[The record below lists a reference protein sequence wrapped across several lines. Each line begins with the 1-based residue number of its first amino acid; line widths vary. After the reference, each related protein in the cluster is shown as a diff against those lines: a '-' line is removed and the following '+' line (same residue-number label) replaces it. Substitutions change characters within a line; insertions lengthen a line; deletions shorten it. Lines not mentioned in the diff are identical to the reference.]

1 MVTLNRGAL
10 GLDSMGNPQ
19 MQVGIGDFMRNQ
31 MPSRSVGAQFALPYP
46 TGLEN
51 IQTPFDMKGTGSPQM
66 QPQSQI
72 NRNLFDSRMA
82 AEIAAGANPEE
93 IMGKY
98 QEIERQING
107 FGAANN
113 SGNLN
118 RPKYLGNKTD
128 GTFRAN
134 PLMGTNSPITP
145 EETDYYN
152 NQVIAEQSRTGQ
164 QNGNNQMSGAF
175 SVASNA
181 PTTFQNADYKPDL
194 NALNISGAP
203 VSTSG
208 TINTSSTSSP
218 YEGQRPYLDESFAEA
233 RRLYETGGPKG
244 FGRPTVANFS
254 GPTESALQSIENTAM
269 AGSPNIGVG
278 QNLLGQTLS
287 GDFLNSNPY
296 LDQMYNQAADSV
308 TRNYREAVAPG
319 IGANAEAQGRYGSG
333 LYQNMM
339 ANSQRELGDSLG
351 RLGTNIYGQN
361 YATERGRQDAA
372 IGKIP
377 NMAGMNYFDANQ
389 MLGAGGMRDTQA
401 GNVLK
406 DQFNQ
411 YMFDQT
417 RPGRNLANYQNAIT
431 GNYGGTTTASQ
442 PDYAS
447 NEGMF
452 SASNIGAGIG
462 IGSSI
467 MDLISNYRKL
477 GT

>member
-19 MQVGIGDFMRNQ
+19 MQVGIGDFMRSQDPRMTLSQQNLQ
-31 MPSRSVGAQFALPYP
+31 NTV
-46 TGLEN
+46 
-51 IQTPFDMKGTGSPQM
+51 TPPQNMQGQAGSF
-66 QPQSQI
+66 
-72 NRNLFDSRMA
+72 NT
-82 AEIAAGANPEE
+82 
-93 IMGKY
+93 
-98 QEIERQING
+98 
-107 FGAANN
+107 AANG
-113 SGNLN
+113 GNLQ
-118 RPKYLGNKTD
+118 Y
-128 GTFRAN
+128 AN
-134 PLMGTNSPITP
+134 
-145 EETDYYN
+145 Y
-152 NQVIAEQSRTGQ
+152 Q
-164 QNGNNQMSGAF
+164 
-175 SVASNA
+175 
-181 PTTFQNADYKPDL
+181 PDL
-194 NALNISGAP
+194 NALNMSGAP
-203 VSTSG
+203 ASTSG

-244 FGRPTVANFS
+244 FGQSTVADFS
-254 GPTESALQSIENTAM
+254 TPTESALQSIQNTAM

-296 LDQMYNQAADSV
+296 LDQMYNQAADGV
-308 TRNYREAVAPG
+308 TRNYREAVAPS

-351 RLGTNIYGQN
+351 RLGTDIYGQN

-377 NMAGMNYFDANQ
+377 NMASMNYFDANQ